1 MPDSFTVM
9 RPRSQVERGAAF
21 LARHS
26 EPGAFVLPNAW
37 DPGSAKILAA
47 AGFEALGTT
56 SAGIAFAAG
65 LPDDGRIGREAMLD
79 RVAAIAAAVPVPVSA
94 DVEAGYADDA
104 TGVGETMRAVIAA
117 GAVGANV
124 EDTDPSGTQALFEP
138 TIAAERIRA
147 ARRASDES
155 DVPFTLNARVDAF
168 LAGSEDPFA
177 ETATR
182 ARLYVDAGAD
192 CIFVPGISDEADI
205 ARAAEAIDA
214 PVNVVAGLSGEPLE
228 LAAYERLGV
237 RRVSVG
243 GSLARAAF
251 GLVRR
256 AAVGML
262 EGRFDHSSDAIPHEE
277 LNRLMGDPNSVAPAP
292 PPRDNRLGH

>member
-1 MPDSFTVM
+1 MGQ
-9 RPRSQVERGAAF
+9 SQVERGADF

-47 AGFEALGTT
+47 AGFDALATT

-65 LPDDGRIGREAMLD
+65 LPDDGRIGRAAMLD
-79 RVAAIAAAVPVPVSA
+79 RVAAIVAAVPVPVSA

-104 TGVGETMRAVIAA
+104 AGVGETIRAVVAA
-117 GAVGANV
+117 GAIGANV
-124 EDTDPSGTQALFEP
+124 EDSDPAGPRRLFEP
-138 TIAAERIRA
+138 AIGAERVRS
-147 ARRASDES
+147 ARRAADETGI
-155 DVPFTLNARVDAF
+155 PFTLNARIDAF
-168 LAGSEDPFA
+168 LAGAEDPFA

-182 ARLYVDAGAD
+182 AERYVDAGAD
-192 CIFVPGISDEADI
+192 CIFVPGISDEGDI
-205 ARAAEAIDA
+205 ARAVEMIDA
-214 PVNVVAGLSGEPLE
+214 PLNVVAGLSGEPLE

-243 GSLARAAF
+243 GGLTRAAF

-256 AAVGML
+256 AAVDML
-262 EGRFDHSSDAIPHEE
+262 EGRFDHASDAIPYDE
-277 LNRLMGDPNSVAPAP
+277 LNRLMDEPNPVAPAP
-292 PPRDNRLGH
+292 PPRDNRPGH